1 MWKSFALTDEA
12 SPAQKRASMA
22 SDFKA
27 NLLSAAGYL
36 SCAVDDL
43 RAAGLETLADEIDS
57 FITSLDARIEV
68 MSASPKDW
76 SLRPRRPR
84 VRSVRRKAL

>member
-1 MWKSFALTDEA
+1 LTDEA
-12 SPAQKRASMA
+12 SSADKRASMA
-22 SDFKA
+22 PDSRA

-36 SCAVDDL
+36 CCAVDDL

-57 FITSLDARIEV
+57 FITTLDARIEV
-68 MSASPKDW
+68 LSATPKDW